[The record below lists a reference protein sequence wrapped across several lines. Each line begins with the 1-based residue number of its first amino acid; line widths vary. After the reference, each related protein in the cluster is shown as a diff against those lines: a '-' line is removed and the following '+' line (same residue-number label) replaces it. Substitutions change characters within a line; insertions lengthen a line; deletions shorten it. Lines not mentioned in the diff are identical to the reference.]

1 MVRGEIR
8 KVGDHCFSANV
19 RAAVLGPAVA
29 KQPQKAAAIPKPA
42 QGTKNKSGGHNL
54 TF

>member
-29 KQPQKAAAIPKPA
+29 KQPQKAVAIPKAA